1 MAMQQPIDM
10 TTRLAPYLP
19 KAFQEGHRPY
29 LFVLAW
35 LTIILVSL
43 LIVVDPNENQLNPRL
58 GIVALIFF
66 AFVMLQFGASERK
79 AVAIV
84 LIGYNALIIYL
95 SLLTGGI
102 YSPKLNWIMLAPLVA
117 FYALGKKQGFI
128 WLSLGILEY
137 LVVAWC
143 TTRGLLLEPLKLG
156 NEELRGSFATYT
168 ATLLG
173 VLLTPFLYNNM
184 FRKKFKTR
192 GVYNRQLKENQ
203 EELERVSAAREL
215 FIATVSHELRTPM
228 NAILG
233 FNTLLMQQAKDK
245 PHALKIL
252 QHTQQSA
259 DHLLTVINDVLDFSQ
274 LQAGNINIHP
284 EKFVLKDTI
293 DSATRLFLQRLKSTQ
308 LDFQCTVD
316 ANVPQWVRT
325 DRHRLMQIL
334 VNLLGNAIKFTHQGF
349 VHVRVTR
356 QDDGVLFSIKDSGIG
371 IAPELQPHIFERFSQ
386 GEDVQARFGG
396 NGLGLSISKRLVELM
411 GGKIGFE
418 STHGQGAHFWFYLPL
433 QAQAPAPESVANTSP
448 SCVDLIADIAYRF
461 LVVDDHPINRLL
473 ARQILQ
479 KHWKNSAVV
488 EVDNGAK
495 ALIELKANHF
505 DLVLMD
511 MVMPEMDGI
520 EATQRLRQELQ
531 GDAANIPVLGLTANV
546 NPNDLERFAK
556 AGVDDTLLKPFDQF
570 KLCEQVQHLLN
581 KKKSSQGS

>member
-1 MAMQQPIDM
+1 MAIQQPLDM

-35 LTIILVSL
+35 MAIILVSL
-43 LIVVDPNENQLNPRL
+43 LMVLDPSESQLIPRL
-58 GIVALIFF
+58 GIVSLIFF
-66 AFVMLQFGASERK
+66 ELLMLQYGASEKK
-79 AVAIV
+79 AVIV
-84 LIGYNALIIYL
+84 VLAGYNALIIYL

-102 YSPKLNWIMLAPLVA
+102 FSPKLNWITLAPLVA
-117 FYALGKKQGFI
+117 FYVLGKKQGFI
-128 WLSLGILEY
+128 WLGLGIVEY
-137 LVVAWC
+137 LIVAWC
-143 TTRGLLLEPLKLG
+143 TTSGLLIESPKLG
-156 NEELRGSFATYT
+156 DEELRGSFATYT
-168 ATLLG
+168 ATLLA
-173 VLLTPFLYNNM
+173 VLLTPFLYNNI
-184 FRKKFKTR
+184 FRNTFKMR
-192 GVYNRQLKENQ
+192 GIYNRQLKENQ
-203 EELERVSAAREL
+203 EELKRVSAAREL

-233 FNTLLMQQAKDK
+233 FNRLLMQQVQDK
-245 PHALKIL
+245 PDALKIL

-274 LQAGNINIHP
+274 LQAGSISIHP
-284 EKFVLKDTI
+284 ENFVLQDTI
-293 DSATRLFLQRLKSTQ
+293 DSATGLFLQRLKSTQ

-316 ANVPQWVRT
+316 ADVPQWVRT

-349 VHVRVTR
+349 VHMRVT
-356 QDDGVLFSIKDSGIG
+356 QKDGGVMFSIKDSGIG
-371 IAPELQPHIFERFSQ
+371 IALELQPHIFERFSQ
-386 GEDVQARFGG
+386 GEEVQARFGG

-418 STHGQGAHFWFYLPL
+418 SQQGHGAHFWFYLPL
-433 QAQAPAPESVANTSP
+433 QAQAPQSVANAAP
-448 SCVDLIADIAYRF
+448 ADLDVNTELAYRF

-479 KHWKNSAVV
+479 RHWKNSAVV
-488 EVDNGAK
+488 EADNGIK
-495 ALIELKANHF
+495 ALTELKANRF

-556 AGVDDTLLKPFDQF
+556 AGVDDTVLKPFEQD
-570 KLCEQVQHLLN
+570 KLCAQVQHLLN

>member
-1 MAMQQPIDM
+1 MAIQQPLDM

-35 LTIILVSL
+35 MAIILVSL
-43 LIVVDPNENQLNPRL
+43 LMILDPSESQLIPRL
-58 GIVALIFF
+58 GIVSLIFF
-66 AFVMLQFGASERK
+66 EFLMLQFGASEKK
-79 AVAIV
+79 AVIV
-84 LIGYNALIIYL
+84 VLAGYNALIIYL

-102 YSPKLNWIMLAPLVA
+102 FSPKLNWITLAPLVA
-117 FYALGKKQGFI
+117 FYVLGKKQGFI
-128 WLSLGILEY
+128 WLGLGIVEY
-137 LVVAWC
+137 LIVAWC
-143 TTRGLLLEPLKLG
+143 TTSGLLIESPKLG
-156 NEELRGSFATYT
+156 DEELRGSFATYT
-168 ATLLG
+168 ATLLA

-184 FRKKFKTR
+184 FRNTFKMR
-192 GVYNRQLKENQ
+192 GIYNRQLKENQ
-203 EELERVSAAREL
+203 EELKRVSAAREL

-233 FNTLLMQQAKDK
+233 FNRLLMQQVQDK
-245 PHALKIL
+245 PDALKIL

-274 LQAGNINIHP
+274 LQAGSISIHP
-284 EKFVLKDTI
+284 ENFVLQDTI
-293 DSATRLFLQRLKSTQ
+293 DSATGLFLQRLKSTQ

-316 ANVPQWVRT
+316 ADVPQWVRT

-349 VHVRVTR
+349 VHMRVT
-356 QDDGVLFSIKDSGIG
+356 QKDGGVVFSIKDSGIG
-371 IAPELQPHIFERFSQ
+371 IALELQPQIFERFSQ
-386 GEDVQARFGG
+386 GEEVQARFGG

-418 STHGQGAHFWFYLPL
+418 SQQGHGAHFWFYLPL
-433 QAQAPAPESVANTSP
+433 QAQAPQSVANAAP
-448 SCVDLIADIAYRF
+448 ADLDVNTELAYRF

-479 KHWKNSAVV
+479 RHWKNSAVV
-488 EVDNGAK
+488 EADNGIK
-495 ALIELKANHF
+495 ALTELKAHRF

-556 AGVDDTLLKPFDQF
+556 AGVDDTVLKPFEQD
-570 KLCEQVQHLLN
+570 KLCAQVQHLLN

>member
-1 MAMQQPIDM
+1 MAMQQPLDL

-35 LTIILVSL
+35 LTTILVSL
-43 LIVVDPNENQLNPRL
+43 LIIFDPNDNQLIPRL

-66 AFVMLQFGASERK
+66 EFVMLQFGASERK
-79 AVAIV
+79 AVVIV
-84 LIGYNALIIYL
+84 LVAYNALIIYL

-117 FYALGKKQGFI
+117 FYVLGKKPGFI
-128 WLSLGILEY
+128 FLGVGILEY
-137 LVVAWC
+137 LIVAWC
-143 TTRGLLLEPLKLG
+143 TSNAILLEPLKLG

-168 ATLLG
+168 ATLLA
-173 VLLTPFLYNNM
+173 VLLTPYLYNNM
-184 FRKKFKTR
+184 FRKTFKTR
-192 GVYNRQLKENQ
+192 GIYNRQLKENQ

-245 PHALKIL
+245 PQAFKIL

-274 LQAGNINIHP
+274 LQAGNISFHP
-284 EKFVLKDTI
+284 EKFVLQDTI
-293 DSATRLFLQRLKSTQ
+293 DSATGLFLQRLKSTQ
-308 LDFQCTVD
+308 LDFKCEVD
-316 ANVPQWVRT
+316 RDVPQWVLT

-349 VHVRVTR
+349 VHVHVTQ
-356 QDDGVLFSIKDSGIG
+356 QDNGVLFSIKDSGIG

-386 GEDVQARFGG
+386 GVEVQERFGG

-411 GGKIGFE
+411 GGRIGFE
-418 STHGQGAHFWFYLPL
+418 STQGQGAHFWFYLPL
-433 QAQAPAPESVANTSP
+433 QAQAPESVANTAP
-448 SCVDLIADIAYRF
+448 TGLEVNTDMAYRF

-488 EVDNGAK
+488 EVDNGVK
-495 ALIELKANHF
+495 ALAELAVHPF

-531 GDAANIPVLGLTANV
+531 GAAANTPVLGLTANV

-556 AGVDDTLLKPFDQF
+556 AGVDDTVLKPVDQV

>member
-1 MAMQQPIDM
+1 MAMQQALDM

-35 LTIILVSL
+35 LTIIMVSL
-43 LIVVDPNENQLNPRL
+43 LMFFDPNEKQLIPRL

-66 AFVMLQFGASERK
+66 EFVMLQLGASERK
-79 AVAIV
+79 AVILV
-84 LIGYNALIIYL
+84 LVAYNALIIYL

-102 YSPKLNWIMLAPLVA
+102 FSPKLNWIVLAPLVA
-117 FYALGKKQGFI
+117 FYVLGKKQGFI
-128 WLSLGILEY
+128 FLGLGILEY
-137 LVVAWC
+137 LIVAWC
-143 TTRGLLLEPLKLG
+143 TSNGILLEPLKLG
-156 NEELRGSFATYT
+156 NEEMRGSFATYT
-168 ATLLG
+168 ATLLA
-173 VLLTPFLYNNM
+173 VLLTPYLYDNM
-184 FRKKFKTR
+184 FRKTFKNR
-192 GVYNRQLKENQ
+192 GIYNRQLKENQ
-203 EELERVSAAREL
+203 EELERISAAREL
-215 FIATVSHELRTPM
+215 FIANVSHELRTPM

-233 FNTLLMQQAKDK
+233 FNTLLMQKAQDK
-245 PHALKIL
+245 PNALKIL

-274 LQAGNINIHP
+274 LQAGKISIHP
-284 EKFVLKDTI
+284 EKFVLQDTI
-293 DSATRLFLQRLKSTQ
+293 DSATGLFLQRLKSTQ
-308 LDFQCTVD
+308 LDFKCTVD
-316 ANVPQWVRT
+316 ADVPQWVRT

-349 VHVRVTR
+349 VHVHVTR
-356 QDDGVLFSIKDSGIG
+356 QIDGVLFSIKDSGIG

-386 GEDVQARFGG
+386 GEEVQERFGG

-411 GGKIGFE
+411 GGRIGFE
-418 STHGQGAHFWFYLPL
+418 STQGQGAHFWFYLPL
-433 QAQAPAPESVANTSP
+433 QAQAPESVANTAP
-448 SCVDLIADIAYRF
+448 TGLEVNTDMAYRF

-488 EVDNGAK
+488 EVDNGVK
-495 ALIELKANHF
+495 ALAELAVHPF

-531 GDAANIPVLGLTANV
+531 GAAANTPVLGLTANV

-556 AGVDDTLLKPFDQF
+556 AGVDDTVLKPFDQV

>member
-1 MAMQQPIDM
+1 
-10 TTRLAPYLP
+10 
-19 KAFQEGHRPY
+19 
-29 LFVLAW
+29 
-35 LTIILVSL
+35 
-43 LIVVDPNENQLNPRL
+43 L
-58 GIVALIFF
+58 GIV
-66 AFVMLQFGASERK
+66 
-79 AVAIV
+79 
-84 LIGYNALIIYL
+84 
-95 SLLTGGI
+95 
-102 YSPKLNWIMLAPLVA
+102 
-117 FYALGKKQGFI
+117 
-128 WLSLGILEY
+128 EY
-137 LVVAWC
+137 LIVAWC
-143 TTRGLLLEPLKLG
+143 TTSGLLIESPKLG
-156 NEELRGSFATYT
+156 DEELRGSFATYT
-168 ATLLG
+168 ATLLA

-184 FRKKFKTR
+184 FRNTFKMR
-192 GVYNRQLKENQ
+192 GIYNRQLKENQ
-203 EELERVSAAREL
+203 EELKRVSAAREL

-233 FNTLLMQQAKDK
+233 FNRLLMQQVQDK
-245 PHALKIL
+245 PDALKIL

-274 LQAGNINIHP
+274 LQAGSISIHP
-284 EKFVLKDTI
+284 ENFVLQDTI
-293 DSATRLFLQRLKSTQ
+293 DSATGLFLQRLKSTQ

-316 ANVPQWVRT
+316 ADVPQWVRT

-349 VHVRVTR
+349 VHMRVT
-356 QDDGVLFSIKDSGIG
+356 QKDGGVMFSIKDSGIG
-371 IAPELQPHIFERFSQ
+371 IALELQPHIFERFSQ
-386 GEDVQARFGG
+386 GEEVQARFGG

-418 STHGQGAHFWFYLPL
+418 SQQGHGAHFWFYLPL
-433 QAQAPAPESVANTSP
+433 QAQAPQSVANVAP
-448 SCVDLIADIAYRF
+448 ADLDVNSELAYRF

-479 KHWKNSAVV
+479 RHWKNSAVV
-488 EVDNGAK
+488 EADNGIK
-495 ALIELKANHF
+495 ALTELKTHHF

-556 AGVDDTLLKPFDQF
+556 AGVDDTVLKPFEQD
-570 KLCEQVQHLLN
+570 KLCAQVQHLLN

>member
-1 MAMQQPIDM
+1 MAIQQPLDM

-35 LTIILVSL
+35 MAIILVSL
-43 LIVVDPNENQLNPRL
+43 LMVLDPSESQLIPRL
-58 GIVALIFF
+58 GIVSLIFF
-66 AFVMLQFGASERK
+66 EFLMLQFGASEKK
-79 AVAIV
+79 AVIV
-84 LIGYNALIIYL
+84 VLAGYNALIIYL

-102 YSPKLNWIMLAPLVA
+102 FSPKLNWITLAPLVA
-117 FYALGKKQGFI
+117 FYVLGKKQGFI
-128 WLSLGILEY
+128 WLGLGIVEY
-137 LVVAWC
+137 LIVAWC
-143 TTRGLLLEPLKLG
+143 TTSGLLIESPKLG
-156 NEELRGSFATYT
+156 DEELRGSFATYT
-168 ATLLG
+168 ATLLA

-184 FRKKFKTR
+184 FRNTFKMR
-192 GVYNRQLKENQ
+192 GIYNRQLKENQ
-203 EELERVSAAREL
+203 EELKRVSAAREL

-233 FNTLLMQQAKDK
+233 FNRLLMQQVQDK
-245 PHALKIL
+245 PDALKIL

-274 LQAGNINIHP
+274 LQAGSISIHP
-284 EKFVLKDTI
+284 ENFVLQDTI
-293 DSATRLFLQRLKSTQ
+293 DSATGLFLQRLKSTQ

-316 ANVPQWVRT
+316 ADVPQWVRT

-349 VHVRVTR
+349 VHMRVT
-356 QDDGVLFSIKDSGIG
+356 QKDGGVMFSIKDSGIG
-371 IAPELQPHIFERFSQ
+371 IALELQPHIFERFSQ
-386 GEDVQARFGG
+386 GEEVQARFGG

-418 STHGQGAHFWFYLPL
+418 SQQGHGAHFWFYLPL
-433 QAQAPAPESVANTSP
+433 QAQAPQSVANVAP
-448 SCVDLIADIAYRF
+448 ADLDVNTELAYRF

-479 KHWKNSAVV
+479 RHWKNSAVV
-488 EVDNGAK
+488 EADNGIN
-495 ALIELKANHF
+495 ALTELKAHRF

-556 AGVDDTLLKPFDQF
+556 AGVDDTVLKPFEQD
-570 KLCEQVQHLLN
+570 KLCAQVQHLLN

>member
-1 MAMQQPIDM
+1 MAIQQPLDM

-35 LTIILVSL
+35 MAIILVSL
-43 LIVVDPNENQLNPRL
+43 LMVLDPSESQLIPRL
-58 GIVALIFF
+58 GIVSLIFF
-66 AFVMLQFGASERK
+66 EFLMLQFGASEKK
-79 AVAIV
+79 AVIV
-84 LIGYNALIIYL
+84 VLAGYNALIIYL

-102 YSPKLNWIMLAPLVA
+102 FSPKLNWITLAPLVA
-117 FYALGKKQGFI
+117 FYVLGKKQGFI
-128 WLSLGILEY
+128 WLGLGIVEY
-137 LVVAWC
+137 LIVAWC
-143 TTRGLLLEPLKLG
+143 TTSGLLIESPKLG
-156 NEELRGSFATYT
+156 DEELRGSFATYT
-168 ATLLG
+168 ATLLA

-184 FRKKFKTR
+184 FRNTFKMR
-192 GVYNRQLKENQ
+192 GIYNRQLKENQ
-203 EELERVSAAREL
+203 EELKRVSAAREL

-233 FNTLLMQQAKDK
+233 FNRLLMQQVQDK
-245 PHALKIL
+245 PDALKIL

-274 LQAGNINIHP
+274 LQAGSISIHP
-284 EKFVLKDTI
+284 ENFVLQDTI
-293 DSATRLFLQRLKSTQ
+293 DSATGLFLQRLKSTQ

-316 ANVPQWVRT
+316 ADVPQWVRT

-349 VHVRVTR
+349 VHMRVT
-356 QDDGVLFSIKDSGIG
+356 QKDGGVMFSIKDSGIG
-371 IAPELQPHIFERFSQ
+371 IALELQSHIFERFSQ
-386 GEDVQARFGG
+386 GEEVQARFGG

-418 STHGQGAHFWFYLPL
+418 SQQGHGAHFWFYLPL
-433 QAQAPAPESVANTSP
+433 QAQAPQSVANVAP
-448 SCVDLIADIAYRF
+448 ADLDVNTELAYRF

-479 KHWKNSAVV
+479 RHWKNSAVV
-488 EVDNGAK
+488 EADNGIN
-495 ALIELKANHF
+495 ALTELKANRF

-556 AGVDDTLLKPFDQF
+556 AGVDDTVLKPFEQD
-570 KLCEQVQHLLN
+570 KLCAQVQHLLN

>member
-1 MAMQQPIDM
+1 MAIQQPLDM

-35 LTIILVSL
+35 MAIILVSL
-43 LIVVDPNENQLNPRL
+43 LMVLDPSESQLIPRL
-58 GIVALIFF
+58 GIVSLIFF
-66 AFVMLQFGASERK
+66 EFLMLQFGASEKK
-79 AVAIV
+79 AVIV
-84 LIGYNALIIYL
+84 VLAGYNALIIYL

-102 YSPKLNWIMLAPLVA
+102 FSPKLNWITLAPLVA
-117 FYALGKKQGFI
+117 FYVLGKKQGFI
-128 WLSLGILEY
+128 WLGLGIVEY
-137 LVVAWC
+137 LIVAWC
-143 TTRGLLLEPLKLG
+143 TTSGLLIESPKLG
-156 NEELRGSFATYT
+156 DEELRGSFATYT
-168 ATLLG
+168 ATLLA

-184 FRKKFKTR
+184 FRNTFKMR
-192 GVYNRQLKENQ
+192 GIYNRQLKENQ
-203 EELERVSAAREL
+203 EELKRVSAAREL

-233 FNTLLMQQAKDK
+233 FNRLLMQQVQDK
-245 PHALKIL
+245 PDALKIL

-274 LQAGNINIHP
+274 LQAGSISIHP
-284 EKFVLKDTI
+284 ENFVLQDTI
-293 DSATRLFLQRLKSTQ
+293 DSATGLFLQRLKSTQ

-316 ANVPQWVRT
+316 ADVPQWVRT

-349 VHVRVTR
+349 VHMRVT
-356 QDDGVLFSIKDSGIG
+356 QKDGGVMFSIKDSGIG
-371 IAPELQPHIFERFSQ
+371 IALELQPHIFERFSQ
-386 GEDVQARFGG
+386 GEEVQARFGG

-418 STHGQGAHFWFYLPL
+418 SQQGHGAHFWFYLPL
-433 QAQAPAPESVANTSP
+433 QAQAPQSVANVAP
-448 SCVDLIADIAYRF
+448 ADLDVNTELAYRF

-479 KHWKNSAVV
+479 RHWKNSAVV
-488 EVDNGAK
+488 EADNGIQ
-495 ALIELKANHF
+495 ALTELKANRF

-556 AGVDDTLLKPFDQF
+556 AGVDDTVLKPFEQD
-570 KLCEQVQHLLN
+570 KLCAQVQHLLN

>member
-1 MAMQQPIDM
+1 MAMQQALDM

-35 LTIILVSL
+35 LTIIMVSL
-43 LIVVDPNENQLNPRL
+43 LMFFDPNEKQLIPRL

-66 AFVMLQFGASERK
+66 EFVMLQLGASERK
-79 AVAIV
+79 AVILV
-84 LIGYNALIIYL
+84 LVAYNALIIYL

-102 YSPKLNWIMLAPLVA
+102 FSPKLNWIVLAPLVA
-117 FYALGKKQGFI
+117 FYVLGKKHGFI
-128 WLSLGILEY
+128 FLGLGILEY
-137 LVVAWC
+137 LIVAWC
-143 TTRGLLLEPLKLG
+143 TSNGILLEPLKLG
-156 NEELRGSFATYT
+156 NEEMRGSFATYT
-168 ATLLG
+168 ATLLA
-173 VLLTPFLYNNM
+173 VLLTPYLYDNM
-184 FRKKFKTR
+184 FRKTFKNR
-192 GVYNRQLKENQ
+192 GIYNRQLKENQ
-203 EELERVSAAREL
+203 EELERISAAREL
-215 FIATVSHELRTPM
+215 FIANVSHELRTPM

-233 FNTLLMQQAKDK
+233 FNTLLMQKAQDK
-245 PHALKIL
+245 PNALKIL

-274 LQAGNINIHP
+274 LQAGKISIHP
-284 EKFVLKDTI
+284 EKFVLQDTI
-293 DSATRLFLQRLKSTQ
+293 DSATGLFLQRLKSTQ
-308 LDFQCTVD
+308 LDFKCTVD
-316 ANVPQWVRT
+316 ADVPQWVRT

-349 VHVRVTR
+349 VHVHVTR
-356 QDDGVLFSIKDSGIG
+356 QIDGVLFSIKDSGIG
-371 IAPELQPHIFERFSQ
+371 IATELQPHIFERFSQ
-386 GEDVQARFGG
+386 GEEVQERFGG

-411 GGKIGFE
+411 GGRIGFE
-418 STHGQGAHFWFYLPL
+418 STQGQGAHFWFYLPL
-433 QAQAPAPESVANTSP
+433 QAQAPESVANTAP
-448 SCVDLIADIAYRF
+448 TGLEVNTDMAYRF

-488 EVDNGAK
+488 EVDNGVK
-495 ALIELKANHF
+495 ALAELAVHPF

-531 GDAANIPVLGLTANV
+531 GAAANTPVLGLTANV

-556 AGVDDTLLKPFDQF
+556 AGVDDTVLKPFDQV

-581 KKKSSQGS
+581 KKKSSQDS

>member
-1 MAMQQPIDM
+1 MAIQQPLDM

-35 LTIILVSL
+35 MAIILVSL
-43 LIVVDPNENQLNPRL
+43 LMILDPSESQLIPRL
-58 GIVALIFF
+58 GIVSLIFF
-66 AFVMLQFGASERK
+66 EFLMLQFGASEKK
-79 AVAIV
+79 AVIV
-84 LIGYNALIIYL
+84 VLAGYNALIIYL

-102 YSPKLNWIMLAPLVA
+102 FSPKLNWITLAPLVA
-117 FYALGKKQGFI
+117 FYVLGKKQGFI
-128 WLSLGILEY
+128 WLGLGIVEY
-137 LVVAWC
+137 LIVAWC
-143 TTRGLLLEPLKLG
+143 TTSGLLIESPKLG
-156 NEELRGSFATYT
+156 DEELRGSFATYT
-168 ATLLG
+168 ATLLA

-184 FRKKFKTR
+184 FRNTFKMR
-192 GVYNRQLKENQ
+192 GIYNRQLKENQ
-203 EELERVSAAREL
+203 EELKRVSAAREL

-233 FNTLLMQQAKDK
+233 FNRLLMQQVQDK
-245 PHALKIL
+245 PDALKIL

-274 LQAGNINIHP
+274 LQAGSISIHP
-284 EKFVLKDTI
+284 ENFVLQDTI
-293 DSATRLFLQRLKSTQ
+293 DSATGLFLQRLKSTQ

-316 ANVPQWVRT
+316 ADVPQWVRT

-349 VHVRVTR
+349 VHMRVT
-356 QDDGVLFSIKDSGIG
+356 QKDGGVMFSIKDSGIG
-371 IAPELQPHIFERFSQ
+371 IALELQPHIFERFSQ
-386 GEDVQARFGG
+386 GEEVQARFGG

-418 STHGQGAHFWFYLPL
+418 SQQGHGAHFWFYLPL
-433 QAQAPAPESVANTSP
+433 QAQAPQSVANAAP
-448 SCVDLIADIAYRF
+448 ADLDVNTELAYRF

-479 KHWKNSAVV
+479 RHWKNSAVV
-488 EVDNGAK
+488 EADNGIK
-495 ALIELKANHF
+495 ALTELKAHRF

-556 AGVDDTLLKPFDQF
+556 AGVDDTVLKPFEQD
-570 KLCEQVQHLLN
+570 KLCAQVQHLLN

>member
-1 MAMQQPIDM
+1 MAIQQPLDM

-35 LTIILVSL
+35 MAIILVSL
-43 LIVVDPNENQLNPRL
+43 LMVLDPSESQLIPRL
-58 GIVALIFF
+58 GIVSLIFF
-66 AFVMLQFGASERK
+66 EFLMLQFGASEKK
-79 AVAIV
+79 AVIV
-84 LIGYNALIIYL
+84 VLAGYNALIIYL

-102 YSPKLNWIMLAPLVA
+102 FSPKLNWITLAPLVA
-117 FYALGKKQGFI
+117 FYVLGKKQGFI
-128 WLSLGILEY
+128 WLGLGIVEY
-137 LVVAWC
+137 LIVAWC
-143 TTRGLLLEPLKLG
+143 TTSGLLIESPKLG
-156 NEELRGSFATYT
+156 DEELRGSFATYT
-168 ATLLG
+168 ATLLA

-184 FRKKFKTR
+184 FRNTFKMR
-192 GVYNRQLKENQ
+192 GIYNRQLKENQ
-203 EELERVSAAREL
+203 EELKRVSAAREL

-233 FNTLLMQQAKDK
+233 FNRLLMQQVQDK
-245 PHALKIL
+245 PDALKIL

-274 LQAGNINIHP
+274 LQAGSISIHP
-284 EKFVLKDTI
+284 ENFVLQDTI
-293 DSATRLFLQRLKSTQ
+293 DSATGLFLQRLKSTQ

-316 ANVPQWVRT
+316 ADVPQWVRT

-349 VHVRVTR
+349 VHMRVT
-356 QDDGVLFSIKDSGIG
+356 QKDGGVMFSIKDSGIG
-371 IAPELQPHIFERFSQ
+371 IALELQPHIFERFSQ
-386 GEDVQARFGG
+386 GEEVQARFGG

-418 STHGQGAHFWFYLPL
+418 SQQGHGAHFWFYLPL
-433 QAQAPAPESVANTSP
+433 QAQAPQSVANAAP
-448 SCVDLIADIAYRF
+448 ADLDVNTELAYRF

-479 KHWKNSAVV
+479 RHWKNSAVV
-488 EVDNGAK
+488 EADNGIN
-495 ALIELKANHF
+495 ALTELKANRF

-556 AGVDDTLLKPFDQF
+556 AGVDDTVLKPFEQD
-570 KLCEQVQHLLN
+570 KLCAQVQHLLN

>member
-1 MAMQQPIDM
+1 MAMQQALDM

-35 LTIILVSL
+35 LTIIMVSL
-43 LIVVDPNENQLNPRL
+43 LMFFDPNEKQLIPRL

-66 AFVMLQFGASERK
+66 EFVMLQLGASERK
-79 AVAIV
+79 AVILV
-84 LIGYNALIIYL
+84 LVAYNALIIYL

-102 YSPKLNWIMLAPLVA
+102 FSPKLNWIVLAPLVA
-117 FYALGKKQGFI
+117 FYVLGKKHGFI
-128 WLSLGILEY
+128 FLGLGILEY
-137 LVVAWC
+137 LIVAWC
-143 TTRGLLLEPLKLG
+143 TSNGILLEPLKLG
-156 NEELRGSFATYT
+156 NEEMRGSFATYT
-168 ATLLG
+168 ATLLA
-173 VLLTPFLYNNM
+173 VLLTPYLYDNM
-184 FRKKFKTR
+184 FRKTFKNR
-192 GVYNRQLKENQ
+192 GIYNRQLKENQ
-203 EELERVSAAREL
+203 EELERISAAREL
-215 FIATVSHELRTPM
+215 FIANVSHELRTPM

-233 FNTLLMQQAKDK
+233 FNTLLMQKAQDK
-245 PHALKIL
+245 PNALKIL

-274 LQAGNINIHP
+274 LQAGKISIHP
-284 EKFVLKDTI
+284 EKFVLQDTI
-293 DSATRLFLQRLKSTQ
+293 DSATGLFLQRLKSTQ
-308 LDFQCTVD
+308 LDFKCTVD
-316 ANVPQWVRT
+316 ADVPQWVRT

-349 VHVRVTR
+349 VHVHVTR
-356 QDDGVLFSIKDSGIG
+356 QIDGVLFSIKDSGIG

-386 GEDVQARFGG
+386 GEEVQERFGG

-433 QAQAPAPESVANTSP
+433 QAQAPQSVANVAPTG
-448 SCVDLIADIAYRF
+448 VDVSAAVSYRF

-473 ARQILQ
+473 ERQILQ
-479 KHWKNSAVV
+479 KHWKNCDVV
-488 EVDNGAK
+488 EADNGIK
-495 ALIELKANHF
+495 ALTELKANHF

-531 GDAANIPVLGLTANV
+531 GEAANIPVLGLTANV

-556 AGVDDTLLKPFDQF
+556 AGVDDTVLKPVDQV